1 MALRQGLVH
10 GDHDV
15 FIGQH
20 LIGRRDP
27 VVAKI
32 AHFLGDQSIAEAELG
47 AAHLNHASSPR
58 AWRRRQPAATA
69 PN

>member
-10 GDHDV
+10 GDHHV

-20 LIGRRDP
+20 LIDRHP

-32 AHFLGDQSIAEAELG
+32 AHFLGDQFVAEVELG

-58 AWRRRQPAATA
+58 AWMRRQPAATA
-69 PN
+69 PD